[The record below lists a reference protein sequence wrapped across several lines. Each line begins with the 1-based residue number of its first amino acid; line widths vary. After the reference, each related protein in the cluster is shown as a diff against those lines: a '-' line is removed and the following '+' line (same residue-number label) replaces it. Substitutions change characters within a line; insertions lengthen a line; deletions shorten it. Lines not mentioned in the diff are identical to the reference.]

1 MAGHIAKWGTM
12 GGQAQKKI
20 AKTVAGQ
27 TKFGIWEG
35 RCAGIQDITGGE
47 NGLIGEHIHTCGI
60 MVTTMVIIVMVVH
73 YIGISKEVA
82 LEPQE
87 FNPVVFLENVS

>member
-1 MAGHIAKWGTM
+1 M
-12 GGQAQKKI
+12 GWPTQQKI

-35 RCAGIQDITGGE
+35 RCAEIPDITGGE

-60 MVTTMVIIVMVVH
+60 MVTTMVI
-73 YIGISKEVA
+73 SKEVG
-82 LEPQE
+82 LKPQE
-87 FNPVVFLENVS
+87 FNPVVFLKNVS